1 MSKVVIIG
9 GVAGGASC
17 AARLRRLDENAEI
30 VLLERGEYISY
41 ANCGLPYY
49 VGDVIRSRD
58 ALLLQKP
65 EVMRS
70 RFRVDVR
77 TKNEAV
83 SIDREKKTLR
93 IKKVETGEIYEERY
107 DKLVL
112 ATGSSPVRPPIPG
125 IDSPRIRTLWTVPDT
140 ERLREMAGNA
150 HTAAVI
156 GGGFIGLEVAAT
168 ARALGKAVEVLESAP
183 RLLLRSVSPELAE
196 HVLQVHRA
204 SGIDVRLGVAVGG
217 FEIDGDRLCALAVD
231 GVRHEIDTLLLGI
244 GAVPEHTLATQA
256 GLDCDNGIVV
266 DAHMRSTDP
275 AILAIGDCCSFPE
288 PTSGRRLRLESVQN
302 ANDQAKTAVATLT
315 GQPAAHAALPW
326 FWSEQGSMRL
336 QMAGL
341 MPVDGI
347 RHRRPGATPASF
359 SVLHYVGDRLV
370 SVESVNAP
378 VDHMAARKLL
388 EAKRSPPALLAC
400 DPATPLKSWL

>member
-1 MSKVVIIG
+1 VHRADPAVGIDRANRRVELQS
-9 GVAGGASC
+9 GAT
-17 AARLRRLDENAEI
+17 
-30 VLLERGEYISY
+30 
-41 ANCGLPYY
+41 LPY
-49 VGDVIRSRD
+49 
-58 ALLLQKP
+58 
-65 EVMRS
+65 
-70 RFRVDVR
+70 
-77 TKNEAV
+77 
-83 SIDREKKTLR
+83 
-93 IKKVETGEIYEERY
+93 ER
-107 DKLVL
+107 LVL
-112 ATGSSPVRPPIPG
+112 ATGTRARRLPHLPEALSNVAVLRSAADAV
-125 IDSPRIRTLWTVPDT
+125 
-140 ERLREMAGNA
+140 RLRERLGGLSRL
-150 HTAAVI
+150 TVV

-217 FEIDGDRLCALAVD
+217 FEAEGDRLRAVAVD

-266 DAHMRSTDP
+266 DAHMRSSDP

-315 GQPAAHAALPW
+315 GQLAAHSALPW
-326 FWSEQGSMRL
+326 FWSEQGSLRL

-341 MPVDGI
+341 MPTDGI

-359 SVLHYVGDRLV
+359 SLLHYVGDRLV

-388 EAKRSPPALLAC
+388 EAQRSPPAQLAC